1 MVTHFIFMSS
11 SYTCGTRIALD
22 YIVTD
27 ETVQK
32 EIEKDLDEIIR
43 KCGKDVSI
51 STHMIQAEDAEW
63 ESVCKAD
70 HFFKDVKIVKNLE
83 RFIELIKQD
92 RTIKGIDVAKYIL
105 SKITCTQLKL
115 QKLVYMCYADYLCE
129 TGKELY
135 TDKIYAFKYG
145 PVIDSVYKRYKKY
158 GYKPI
163 EKEKEDIYSGDV
175 YEMPAKSRI
184 LFAEEGVAKISSIDK
199 TLKKYGKL
207 SATELVSLTHRS
219 KSPWSKTWKT
229 IFGYSVIEPK
239 TIKEFHKYEAI

>member
-27 ETVQK
+27 KTVQEK
-32 EIEKDLDEIIR
+32 IEKDLDKIIE

-51 STHMIQAEDAEW
+51 STHMIQTEDEQW
-63 ESVCKAD
+63 SSVYEAD
-70 HFFKDVKIVKNLE
+70 HFFKDVKVIKDLDK
-83 RFIELIKQD
+83 FIELIIQD
-92 RTIKGIDVAKYIL
+92 RKLKGIDVAKYIL
-105 SKITCTQLKL
+105 SKVVCTQLKL
-115 QKLVYMCYADYLCE
+115 QKLVYMCYAEYLCE

-145 PVIDSVYKRYKKY
+145 PVVDSVYKRYKKY

-175 YEMPAKSRI
+175 FEMPAKSRI
-184 LFAEEGVAKISSIDK
+184 LFAEEGLEKIASIDK

-207 SATELVSLTHRS
+207 SATELVNLTHRS
-219 KSPWSKTWKT
+219 QSPWSKTSKQ
-229 IFGYSVIEPK
+229 IFGYSTIESK
-239 TIKEFHKYEAI
+239 TILEFHKYETI